1 MVSLNISFENLKLLI
16 CMEIVLNVY
25 KERVTLERNS
35 VGKDGKL

>member
-1 MVSLNISFENLKLLI
+1 FENFKLLI

-25 KERVTLERNS
+25 KERLTLEHNC

>member
-25 KERVTLERNS
+25 KERVTLEHNS